1 MSTDPTRRWTRRPRY
16 TLSDVAVWVTFT
28 ILTAAVLLTGCMLL
42 TIIWP
47 AP

>member
-1 MSTDPTRRWTRRPRY
+1 MQDNYRRWTRRRKL

-28 ILTAAVLLTGCMLL
+28 IITAAVLLAWCMMLAL
-42 TIIWP
+42 IWP

>member
-1 MSTDPTRRWTRRPRY
+1 MQDNYRRWTRRRKL

-28 ILTAAVLLTGCMLL
+28 IITAAVLLAGCMMLAL
-42 TIIWP
+42 IWP